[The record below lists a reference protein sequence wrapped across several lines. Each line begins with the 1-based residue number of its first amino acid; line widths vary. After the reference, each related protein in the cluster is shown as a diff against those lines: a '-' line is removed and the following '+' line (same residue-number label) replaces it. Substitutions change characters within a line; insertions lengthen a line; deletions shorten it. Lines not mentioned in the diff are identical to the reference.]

1 MRQSSKNL
9 LSSSIIN
16 KIDNLAL
23 RAKLVVEGFL
33 AGLHKSPY
41 HGFSVEFA
49 EHRPYEYGDDV
60 KYIDWKLWAKT
71 DKLFI
76 KQFEEETNLKCY
88 ILLDRSKSMKYAS
101 NKLSKFEYSK
111 SLAASLAYLMIK
123 QQDAVGLSTFD
134 NKINLTIPPKTKPS
148 HFNLIAQTLHNAK
161 TGNTT
166 KVSNI
171 LHILAQSIKKR
182 GLIILISDLVDSHED
197 IMNGLKH
204 FRYKGHEVIIFH
216 ILDPREIDLN
226 FNESVKF
233 IDLESDESI
242 TTDPRQVKAAYQ
254 KEIKDLVASYK
265 NQCRKNKIDF
275 INISTSDSLENSLI
289 NYLIKRNKLV

>member
-1 MRQSSKNL
+1 MRRSSKNL
-9 LSSSIIN
+9 LSSGIIN
-16 KIDNLAL
+16 KIDSLAL

-101 NKLSKFEYSK
+101 DKLSKFEYSK

-134 NKINLTIPPKTKPS
+134 NKINLTMPPKTKPS

-166 KVSNI
+166 KVSNV
-171 LHILAQSIKKR
+171 LHVLAQSIKKR

-204 FRYKGHEVIIFH
+204 FRYKGHEVIVFH
-216 ILDPREIDLN
+216 ILDPKEIDLN

>member
-254 KEIKDLVASYK
+254 KEIKDLIASYK

>member
-1 MRQSSKNL
+1 MRRSSKNL
-9 LSSSIIN
+9 LSSGIIN
-16 KIDNLAL
+16 KIDSLAL

-101 NKLSKFEYSK
+101 DKLSKFEYSK

-134 NKINLTIPPKTKPS
+134 NKINFTIPPKTKPS

-166 KVSNI
+166 KISNV
-171 LHILAQSIKKR
+171 LHVLAQSIKKR

-204 FRYKGHEVIIFH
+204 FRYKGHEVIVCH

-242 TTDPRQVKAAYQ
+242 ITDPRQVKAAYQ
-254 KEIKDLVASYK
+254 KEIKDLIASYK

-275 INISTSDSLENSLI
+275 INISTSESLENSLI

>member
-1 MRQSSKNL
+1 MRRSSKNL
-9 LSSSIIN
+9 LSSGIIN
-16 KIDNLAL
+16 KIDSLAL

-101 NKLSKFEYSK
+101 DKLSKFEYSK

-134 NKINLTIPPKTKPS
+134 NKINFTIPPKTKPN

-166 KVSNI
+166 KVSNV
-171 LHILAQSIKKR
+171 LHVLAQSIKKR

-204 FRYKGHEVIIFH
+204 FRYKGHEVIVFH

-242 TTDPRQVKAAYQ
+242 TTDPRQVKIAYQ
-254 KEIKDLVASYK
+254 KEIKDLIASYK

>member
-1 MRQSSKNL
+1 MRRSSKNL
-9 LSSSIIN
+9 LSSGIIN
-16 KIDNLAL
+16 KIDSLAL

-101 NKLSKFEYSK
+101 DKLSKFEYSK

-134 NKINLTIPPKTKPS
+134 NKINLTIPTKTKPS

-166 KVSNI
+166 KVSNV
-171 LHILAQSIKKR
+171 LHVLAQSIKKR

-204 FRYKGHEVIIFH
+204 FRYKGHEVIVFH

-254 KEIKDLVASYK
+254 KEIKDLIASYK

>member
-71 DKLFI
+71 DRLFI

-265 NQCRKNKIDF
+265 NQCRKNKIDL

>member
-71 DKLFI
+71 DRLFI

>member
-254 KEIKDLVASYK
+254 KEIKDLVDSYK

>member
-1 MRQSSKNL
+1 MRRSSKNL
-9 LSSSIIN
+9 LSSGIIN
-16 KIDNLAL
+16 KIDSLAL

-101 NKLSKFEYSK
+101 DKLSKFEYSK

-134 NKINLTIPPKTKPS
+134 NKINLTIPPKTKPN

-166 KVSNI
+166 KVSNV
-171 LHILAQSIKKR
+171 LHVLAQSIKKR

-204 FRYKGHEVIIFH
+204 FRYKGHEVIVFH
-216 ILDPREIDLN
+216 ILDPKEIDLN

-242 TTDPRQVKAAYQ
+242 ITDPRQVKAAYQ

>member
-101 NKLSKFEYSK
+101 DKLSKFEYSK

-123 QQDAVGLSTFD
+123 QQDAVGLSAFD
-134 NKINLTIPPKTKPS
+134 NKINFTIPPKTKPS

-171 LHILAQSIKKR
+171 LHVLAQSIKKR

-254 KEIKDLVASYK
+254 KEIKDLIASYK

>member
-1 MRQSSKNL
+1 MRRSSKNL
-9 LSSSIIN
+9 LSSGIIN
-16 KIDNLAL
+16 KIDSLAL

-101 NKLSKFEYSK
+101 DKLSKFEYSK

-134 NKINLTIPPKTKPS
+134 NKINLTMPPKTKPS

-166 KVSNI
+166 KVSNV
-171 LHILAQSIKKR
+171 LHVLAQSIKKR

-204 FRYKGHEVIIFH
+204 FRYKGHEVIVFH

-242 TTDPRQVKAAYQ
+242 TTDPRQVKIAYQ
-254 KEIKDLVASYK
+254 KEIKDLIASYK

-275 INISTSDSLENSLI
+275 INISTSESLENSLI

>member
-1 MRQSSKNL
+1 MRRSSKNL
-9 LSSSIIN
+9 LSSGIIN
-16 KIDNLAL
+16 KIDSLAL

-101 NKLSKFEYSK
+101 DKLSKFEYSK

-134 NKINLTIPPKTKPS
+134 NKINLTMPPKTKPS

-166 KVSNI
+166 KVSNV
-171 LHILAQSIKKR
+171 LHVLAQSIKKR

-204 FRYKGHEVIIFH
+204 FRYKGHEVIVFH

-254 KEIKDLVASYK
+254 KEIKDLIASYK

>member
-33 AGLHKSPY
+33 AGLHKRPY
-41 HGFSVEFA
+41 NGFSVEFA

-101 NKLSKFEYSK
+101 DKLSKFEYSK

-134 NKINLTIPPKTKPS
+134 NKINLTIPPKTKPN

-166 KVSNI
+166 KVSNV
-171 LHILAQSIKKR
+171 LHVLAQSIKKR
-182 GLIILISDLVDSHED
+182 GLIILISDIGDSHED

-204 FRYKGHEVIIFH
+204 FRYKGHEVIVFH

-254 KEIKDLVASYK
+254 KEIKDLIASYK

>member
-1 MRQSSKNL
+1 MRRSSKNL
-9 LSSSIIN
+9 LSSGIIN
-16 KIDNLAL
+16 KIDSLAL

-101 NKLSKFEYSK
+101 DKLSKFEYSK

-166 KVSNI
+166 KVSNV
-171 LHILAQSIKKR
+171 LHVLAQSIKKR

-216 ILDPREIDLN
+216 ILDPKEIDLN

-242 TTDPRQVKAAYQ
+242 TTDPRQVKVAYQ
-254 KEIKDLVASYK
+254 KEIKDLIASYK

-275 INISTSDSLENSLI
+275 INISTSDSLEKSLI